1 MLKPLQRY
9 TIRGFLWY
17 QGESNVGKEK
27 TYVERLRIM
36 AELWRKEWERENF
49 LFIW

>member
-36 AELWRKEWERENF
+36 AELWRKEWGKGE
-49 LFIW
+49 LPFIW